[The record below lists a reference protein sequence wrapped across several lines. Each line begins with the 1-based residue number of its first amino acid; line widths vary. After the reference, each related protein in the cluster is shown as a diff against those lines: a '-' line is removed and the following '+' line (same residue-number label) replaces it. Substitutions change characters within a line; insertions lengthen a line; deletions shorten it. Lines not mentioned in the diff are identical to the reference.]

1 MQDYPIRRKA
11 TTVRLPDY
19 MLTDLNVEARR
30 LGISVSRLLENLM
43 EVCLYQPNPDTL
55 AAIEEARSG
64 VEMEDF
70 DPNELDRYI
79 YEAAEEIGTV

>member
-1 MQDYPIRRKA
+1 
-11 TTVRLPDY
+11 
-19 MLTDLNVEARR
+19 
-30 LGISVSRLLENLM
+30 M